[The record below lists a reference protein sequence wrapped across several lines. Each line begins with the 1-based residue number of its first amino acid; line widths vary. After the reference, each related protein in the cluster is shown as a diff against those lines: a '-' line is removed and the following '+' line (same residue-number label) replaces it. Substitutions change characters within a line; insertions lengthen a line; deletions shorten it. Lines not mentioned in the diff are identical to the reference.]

1 MEPDRIVKQAL
12 LRAPRSR
19 VWRAISDS
27 EEFGYWF
34 GMTFDSPFAAG
45 TRMSAVIVP
54 TQVDPE
60 IAAGQEAYSGTAFD
74 IFVEQIIPERLFSFR
89 WHPGAVDP
97 AADHSNEPTTLV
109 EFTLEDA
116 PEGTLLTVTETGFDK
131 IDVARRAAVFAQNEG
146 GWAAQMKLISK
157 YLADAA
163 QDEV

>member
-1 MEPDRIVKQAL
+1 MNTDRIVKQVL

-34 GMTFDSPFAAG
+34 GMTFDSPFTPG

-54 TQVDPE
+54 TQVDAE
-60 IAAGQEAYSGTAFD
+60 VAATQEAYSGTAFD
-74 IFVEQIIPERLFSFR
+74 IFVERMIPERLFSFR

-116 PEGTLLTVTETGFDK
+116 PEGTLLTVTESGFDS
-131 IDVARRAAVFAQNEG
+131 IPLERRAKVFDMNEK
-146 GWAAQMKLISK
+146 GWTAQMRLIEK

-163 QDEV
+163 